1 MLKLTISVNKNLD
14 IFKFERLKIKINR
27 LSREKMMDIKPENR
41 SYFRDA
47 FVEFLL
53 SAPNKIFNEGSGS
66 DFWGRWRRIIS

>member
-41 SYFRDA
+41 SYFR
-47 FVEFLL
+47 ETRL
-53 SAPNKIFNEGSGS
+53 
-66 DFWGRWRRIIS
+66 